1 MNFIETDIKD
11 LWEIEP
17 EIYRDQRGYFLESYQ
32 LEKLQS
38 VGINGPFVQDNQ
50 SYSSKGVLRGL
61 HFQQTPY
68 QQGKLV
74 SVTVG
79 KVLDIVVD
87 IRKSSATFGNY
98 YSCILDA
105 VKHNILYVPEGMAHG
120 FLALEDSVFVYKCTR
135 FYHKESERGIL
146 WNDPQ
151 LEIEWGVSDP
161 IISDKDKALPLFKE
175 AMEKL

>member
-11 LWEIEP
+11 LWEIKP

-50 SYSSKGVLRGL
+50 SYSTKGVLRGL
-61 HFQQTPY
+61 HFQQKPY

-87 IRKSSATFGNY
+87 IRQSSATFGSY

-105 VKHNILYVPEGMAHG
+105 VKA
-120 FLALEDSVFVYKCTR
+120 T
-135 FYHKESERGIL
+135 
-146 WNDPQ
+146 
-151 LEIEWGVSDP
+151 
-161 IISDKDKALPLFKE
+161 
-175 AMEKL
+175 

>member
-11 LWEIEP
+11 LWEIKP

-50 SYSSKGVLRGL
+50 SYSTKGVLRGL
-61 HFQQTPY
+61 HFQQKPY

-87 IRKSSATFGNY
+87 IRQSSATFGSY

-120 FLALEDSVFVYKCTR
+120 FLALEDSVFVYKCTQ
-135 FYHKESERGIL
+135 FYHQESERGIL

-161 IISDKDKALPLFKE
+161 IISKKDKALPLFKE
-175 AMEKL
+175 AMGKL